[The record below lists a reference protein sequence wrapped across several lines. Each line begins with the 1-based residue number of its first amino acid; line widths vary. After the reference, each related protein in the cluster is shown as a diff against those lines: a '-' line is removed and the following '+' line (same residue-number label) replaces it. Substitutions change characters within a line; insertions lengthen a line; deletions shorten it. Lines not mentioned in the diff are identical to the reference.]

1 MVVNEIIQKHKTTIT
16 LGENIA
22 IGQFGQQEETAKP
35 GRYSVVK
42 LEHNWKNE
50 NVGAAYLF
58 VHESETAPALE
69 LLETVDYLNYA
80 SIDGEGYGLCTMT
93 DDSFDAKERAWF
105 TAPDAGTGFV
115 AEAGS
120 STFDIYV
127 NKERTVFLLDADSI
141 YFHYLLWPQWTDMET
156 QTISTLIQGWGN
168 SYDDNRVVVDYY
180 DQNDNYH
187 IEEGMVPAGRRKID
201 VAVETMLV
209 VIGKL
214 SKN

>member
-22 IGQFGQQEETAKP
+22 IGQYGQLEETAKP

-50 NVGAAYLF
+50 NVGAAYLI

-80 SIDGEGYGLCTMT
+80 SIDGEGYGLCTRT

-105 TAPDAGTGFV
+105 T
-115 AEAGS
+115 
-120 STFDIYV
+120 
-127 NKERTVFLLDADSI
+127 
-141 YFHYLLWPQWTDMET
+141 
-156 QTISTLIQGWGN
+156 QG
-168 SYDDNRVVVDYY
+168 V
-180 DQNDNYH
+180 
-187 IEEGMVPAGRRKID
+187 
-201 VAVETMLV
+201 
-209 VIGKL
+209 
-214 SKN
+214 

>member
-1 MVVNEIIQKHKTTIT
+1 
-16 LGENIA
+16 
-22 IGQFGQQEETAKP
+22 
-35 GRYSVVK
+35 
-42 LEHNWKNE
+42 
-50 NVGAAYLF
+50 
-58 VHESETAPALE
+58 
-69 LLETVDYLNYA
+69 
-80 SIDGEGYGLCTMT
+80 
-93 DDSFDAKERAWF
+93 
-105 TAPDAGTGFV
+105 
-115 AEAGS
+115 
-120 STFDIYV
+120 
-127 NKERTVFLLDADSI
+127 
-141 YFHYLLWPQWTDMET
+141 MET